1 MRKSQQETRT
11 GCLAHMTIARQPN
24 GKYSVLHLET
34 EHNHELVTP
43 STAHM
48 LPSHKRLSFAQAV
61 EATIMN
67 DSGLDGVPK
76 LGMGFDTEDHA
87 YEFYN
92 AYAGRVGFN
101 VRKDYVNKSKV
112 DGGVASRRFLC
123 SREGFRQKDKRDT
136 NIKRPRKET
145 RTGCS
150 AQLVISRQP
159 DGIYRVT
166 HFEEKHNHELVATC
180 IVHTL
185 RSQERL
191 GTTQA
196 VEDGS
201 NVLHKSASESF
212 HNTVGV
218 FNDPGYGP
226 INYEHKLP
234 FKRTRDMKDGEVE
247 KMKQHFQIKRSKN
260 PSFFYAFQ
268 LDADVEITNIFW
280 ADAKMIVDYNYFGD
294 VVCFNSSYRY
304 YKDSRPFTPFLGIN
318 NHKQM
323 VIFGAALL
331 YDETIESF
339 KWLFR
344 IFIEAMSGRKP
355 KTILTGQDAVIAEA
369 INSILPEATLRIC
382 AWHVYQDVLKQLNHL
397 LVGSSSFVNDLS
409 SCFFDHEEEED
420 FVNAWNALLDM
431 YDLRE
436 NEWLHQIFESRDRWA
451 IAYGRHIF
459 CADVTS
465 VLLLENHTGNLK
477 KCLKNDYDVL
487 PFFKYLSKVMND
499 WNYKEIEANYGM
511 RQHVPELMGDVILLK
526 HARDPY
532 TPKIF
537 ELFQQEYE
545 TCLNLVVKDSRE
557 IGSLYEYKV
566 SLYEQVREYRV
577 TFDPSDETV
586 TCSCMKFEYMG
597 VLCSHALKVLDY
609 RNVRILPARYILKRW
624 TKDARV

>member
-1 MRKSQQETRT
+1 M
-11 GCLAHMTIARQPN
+11 IA
-24 GKYSVLHLET
+24 
-34 EHNHELVTP
+34 
-43 STAHM
+43 
-48 LPSHKRLSFAQAV
+48 
-61 EATIMN
+61 
-67 DSGLDGVPK
+67 
-76 LGMGFDTEDHA
+76 
-87 YEFYN
+87 
-92 AYAGRVGFN
+92 
-101 VRKDYVNKSKV
+101 
-112 DGGVASRRFLC
+112 
-123 SREGFRQKDKRDT
+123 
-136 NIKRPRKET
+136 
-145 RTGCS
+145 
-150 AQLVISRQP
+150 
-159 DGIYRVT
+159 
-166 HFEEKHNHELVATC
+166 
-180 IVHTL
+180 
-185 RSQERL
+185 
-191 GTTQA
+191 
-196 VEDGS
+196 
-201 NVLHKSASESF
+201 
-212 HNTVGV
+212 
-218 FNDPGYGP
+218 
-226 INYEHKLP
+226 
-234 FKRTRDMKDGEVE
+234 
-247 KMKQHFQIKRSKN
+247 
-260 PSFFYAFQ
+260 
-268 LDADVEITNIFW
+268 
-280 ADAKMIVDYNYFGD
+280 DYNYFGD

-304 YKDSRPFTPFLGIN
+304 YKDSRPFAPFLGIN

-339 KWLFR
+339 KWLFQ

-355 KTILTGQDAVIAEA
+355 KTILAGQDAVIAEA
-369 INSILPEATLRIC
+369 INSILPETTHRIC

-436 NEWLHQIFESRDRWA
+436 NEWLYQIFESRDKWA

-459 CADVTS
+459 YADVTS

-487 PFFKYLSKVMND
+487 PFSKYLSKVMND
-499 WNYKEIEANYGM
+499 WNYKEIEANYDM

-537 ELFQQEYE
+537 ELFRQEYE

-577 TFDPSDETV
+577 TFDPSNETV

-597 VLCSHALKVLDY
+597 VSCSHALKVLDY
-609 RNVRILPARYILKRW
+609 RNVRILPSRYILKRW